1 MTGITFRLAAQSL
14 GRRPVRTL
22 LLAASV
28 ALAVAVGFAA
38 YLVGWSVRGALAD
51 TDARAG
57 ADLVVV
63 PRETLVNLTPR
74 LLAVQPT
81 DATLDAHTVAR
92 IAAVE
97 GVARASRQRLVRAVI
112 DGHSETVIA
121 FDPATDFTVQPWL
134 RTRGGEAVAID
145 AFLAGART
153 RASQNDVVLVC
164 GQPLR
169 AHAKLQ
175 PTGVGPFD
183 EAHFVSFAGLHRLAA
198 LCASA
203 SPRTPLHEDACEF
216 DRLDE
221 SSAVLVQL
229 APGARAGDV
238 TFALAQIPGVKVV
251 AGDVTARTS
260 HDALRMLFGGVAALA
275 LVAGTALALLVGLVF
290 SAMVNERL
298 REIGVLRAV
307 GATPR
312 QVIHLVLTEA
322 ALVTGAGG
330 VFGVV
335 LGAAMLSIFARS
347 LGFQLEAVGIPVA
360 WPPVATV
367 VAAAVVA
374 VVVSAMLGVAGAF
387 VPAWRSQR
395 REPQALLGAMS

>member
-1 MTGITFRLAAQSL
+1 MTAITQRLAAQNV

-22 LLAASV
+22 LLASSV

-38 YLVGWSVRGALAD
+38 YLIGWSVRGALAD

-63 PRETLVNLTPR
+63 PRETLVNLAQS
-74 LLAVQPT
+74 LLTVQPT
-81 DATLDAHTVAR
+81 DATLDARTVAR
-92 IAAVE
+92 IAAVD
-97 GVARASRQRLVRAVI
+97 GVARASPQRLVRAMI
-112 DGHSETVIA
+112 DGRAANVIA

-134 RTRGGEAVAID
+134 RARAGEAVAID
-145 AFLAGART
+145 AFLAGARVS
-153 RASQNDVVLVC
+153 ASPNDVVLVC

-169 AHAKLQ
+169 THAKLR
-175 PTGVGPFD
+175 PTGVGRFD

-203 SPRTPLHEDACEF
+203 SPRAPLHEGACEF

-229 APGARAGDV
+229 APGARAGNV
-238 TFALAQIPGVKVV
+238 VFALSQVPGVKVV
-251 AGDVTARTS
+251 AGNETARAS
-260 HDALRMLFGGVAALA
+260 RDAVGMLFAGVAALA
-275 LVAGTALALLVGLVF
+275 LVAGTALVVLVCLVF
-290 SAMVNERL
+290 SATVNERL

-312 QVIHLVLTEA
+312 QVIALVLTEA
-322 ALVTGAGG
+322 ALVTSAGG
-330 VFGVV
+330 ACGVV
-335 LGAAMLSIFARS
+335 LGAAMLSVFARS
-347 LGFQLEAVGIPVA
+347 LGFHLEAVGIPVA

-367 VAAAVVA
+367 VGAALVA
-374 VVVSAMLGVAGAF
+374 VVVSAALGVAGAL

-395 REPQALLGAMS
+395 REPQALLAAIS

>member
-1 MTGITFRLAAQSL
+1 MTGITFRLAAQGL

-22 LLAASV
+22 LLASSV

-38 YLVGWSVRGALAD
+38 YLIGWSVRGALAD

-63 PRETLVNLTPR
+63 PGETLVNLAQR
-74 LLAVQPT
+74 LLTVQPT
-81 DATLDAHTVAR
+81 DATLDARTVAR
-92 IAAVE
+92 IAAVA
-97 GVARASRQRLVRAVI
+97 GVARASRQRLVHAVI
-112 DGHSETVIA
+112 DGRAANVIA

-134 RTRGGEAVAID
+134 RARAGEAVAID

-153 RASQNDVVLVC
+153 PASPNDVVLVC

-203 SPRTPLHEDACEF
+203 QPRTALHQGACEF

-221 SSAVLVQL
+221 ASAVLVRL
-229 APGARAGDV
+229 AQDARAGDV
-238 TFALAQIPGVKVV
+238 TFALSQIPGIKVV
-251 AGDVTARTS
+251 TGDATARTS
-260 HDALRMLFGGVAALA
+260 RDAVRMLFGGIGALA
-275 LVAGTALALLVGLVF
+275 LVAGTALVLLVCLVF
-290 SAMVNERL
+290 SAIVNERL
-298 REIGVLRAV
+298 REIGVLRAI

-312 QVIHLVLTEA
+312 QVIDLVLTEA

-330 VFGVV
+330 AFGVV
-335 LGAAMLSIFARS
+335 LGGAMLSIFARS
-347 LGFQLEAVGIPVA
+347 LGFHLEAVGIAVA

-367 VAAAVVA
+367 LAAAAVA
-374 VVVSAMLGVAGAF
+374 AVVSAALGVAGAF

-395 REPQALLGAMS
+395 REPQALLAAMP